1 MNGRGTMTGKLKKF
15 DDLTSVAAVVAA
27 YRAGVRTKTIAEDHG
42 VCRVT
47 IESVLRRNGV
57 VLDQR
62 KSRRDRTPS
71 EEKIQ
76 EMIRLYTVEELNT
89 HQVAARLGVG
99 SSTVVRHLNDRGVAM
114 RAHVKRHRL
123 TPDQRRELADR
134 YAAGETF
141 AALQGAY
148 SVSDSIVEACLD
160 EFGIAHRT
168 GWGRFHAPPWTDA
181 RGRTW
186 TFKSRWE
193 LAYAQHLDAQGLAWD
208 YEARKFGLRTCK
220 CYTPD
225 FVVDRD
231 GVDEYHEVKGWL
243 DDRTIARMQ
252 EFARTY
258 PARRLVLVGP
268 RELVDLGLIEA
279 WYAQHLQAARV
290 TTMREW
296 LEVRY
301 RHANTCARAGA
312 R

>member
-1 MNGRGTMTGKLKKF
+1 MASKIRKF
-15 DDLTSVAAVVAA
+15 DNPDDVAGVISA
-27 YRAGVRTKTIAEDHG
+27 YRGGESCERIGARIGVSRATVNA
-42 VCRVT
+42 
-47 IESVLRRNGV
+47 VLRRNGV
-57 VLDQR
+57 QLDQR
-62 KSRRDRTPS
+62 KVRRHASPS
-71 EEKIQ
+71 EETIA
-76 EMIRLYTVEELNT
+76 EMIRLYAVEELNT
-89 HQVAARLGVG
+89 HQIAARLGVG
-99 SSTVVRHLNDRGVAM
+99 SGTVVRYLNDRGVAM
-114 RAHVKRHRL
+114 RAHVKRHKL
-123 TPDQRRELADR
+123 TPEVRAELAAR
-134 YAAGETF
+134 YATGETLE
-141 AALQGAY
+141 ALQDVYG
-148 SVSDSIVEACLD
+148 VSSTVVTDCLD
-160 EFGIAHRT
+160 EFGVKHRT
-168 GWGRFHAPPWTDA
+168 GWGRFHAPPWTDR
-181 RGRTW
+181 RGRQF

-193 LAYAQHLDAQGLAWD
+193 LLYAQHLDAQGAIWD

-258 PARRLVLVGP
+258 PARHLVLVGP

-279 WYAQHLQAARV
+279 WYAKHLQAERV

-301 RHANTCARAGA
+301 RHANSCARAGA